1 MTKQHTSRF
10 ECRDTAKFDE
20 KAGGELKLLDVIL
33 NDVEVDVLSDVLGNK
48 LVEVEVE
55 FLGVELVGEE
65 FKTLDDAL
73 ADK

>member
-1 MTKQHTSRF
+1 MNAETLS
-10 ECRDTAKFDE
+10 DAKFDE

-33 NDVEVDVLSDVLGNK
+33 NDVEVDVRSDVLGNK

>member
-1 MTKQHTSRF
+1 MNAETLS
-10 ECRDTAKFDE
+10 DAKFDE

-33 NDVEVDVLSDVLGNK
+33 NDVEVDVLNDVLGNK

>member
-1 MTKQHTSRF
+1 MNAETLS
-10 ECRDTAKFDE
+10 DAKFDE

-55 FLGVELVGEE
+55 FLGVEVVGEE

>member
-1 MTKQHTSRF
+1 MNAETLS
-10 ECRDTAKFDE
+10 DAKFDE
-20 KAGGELKLLDVIL
+20 KAEGELKLLDVIL
-33 NDVEVDVLSDVLGNK
+33 NDVEVDVLNDVLGNK